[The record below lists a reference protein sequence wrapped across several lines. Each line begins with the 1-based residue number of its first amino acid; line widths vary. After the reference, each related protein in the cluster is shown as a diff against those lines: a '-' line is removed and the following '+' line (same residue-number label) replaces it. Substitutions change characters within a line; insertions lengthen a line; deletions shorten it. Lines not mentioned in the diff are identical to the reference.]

1 MDVFD
6 LAAKITLDTSEFESG
21 LNRLTNLLTG
31 LGIGALMYKATEA
44 VVGFGAAAVQTGME
58 FDKSMSQVAA
68 TMGKTV
74 ADMETDIGH
83 ASTSFGEFNGNLR
96 DFAQFMG
103 ANTAFTATQA
113 ADALN
118 YMALAGYNT
127 QQSMDML
134 PNVLNMAAAGA
145 MDLATASD
153 MVTDTQTAFGITAER
168 TTQMVDEM
176 AKAASTGN
184 TSVSQLGS
192 AFLVVGGLAKEL
204 NGGMV
209 KLDDGTEQAVDGI
222 QELEIA
228 LTAMANAGIKGG
240 AAGTHM
246 RNMLMKLSSP
256 TSAGTVAL
264 EEMGVAIFDTAGN
277 MRSLADIF
285 GDLQG
290 ALSKMTQE
298 QRIQTISEL
307 FNARDLTSAQAI
319 LGAIEQDWD
328 KIGASILQAEGAADK
343 MAKTQLDNLAGDI
356 TYLQSAFEGF
366 QISISDVAAPE
377 LREFVQFGTQ
387 SLSEFT
393 DVMNTMSTLSEAG
406 VDVGIAPLFDKIGEQ
421 IGEGMVLVRDKFL
434 EYAPELAQALVNVVN
449 FAVEFIP
456 DTLSGLID
464 LIPTFINDLALPIL
478 EQAPTLL
485 QTVIELIT
493 QLADGIAEQLPT
505 LLPALSQII
514 VDIIGVITNPENIT
528 SMINAAVGLLQALAQ
543 GIIDS
548 IPVLVNAIPDILI
561 GLVNGLVDGIG
572 IILDAVPDIY
582 KALVQAFLDNSDE
595 IMSGL
600 FELWKTILTKLPELV
615 GDLGSFIFEMFGLV
629 GDFLKQA
636 WEEKAPELL
645 DMIRT
650 FFTEN
655 LPKLATELFS
665 KIPEF
670 INGLMEFVT
679 MILSALP
686 EAIKI
691 IGEILP
697 EIITLLLEVFI
708 MELPYILDGITQI
721 IIAIAENLPALIE
734 PLCLIIPTLVI
745 TLVDVLLQCSPMLF
759 EAVAEILAILIVNIF
774 NFWGAIIS
782 ALPTFFTNL
791 LTSLGKLFVDSINL
805 VGEFFA
811 SLGTFLNEAWGGV
824 LTTIY
829 DTFAKIYDAY
839 MTWLAGVILDVAD
852 FFVNLWDDIT
862 GFYDELMLEFAGWVI
877 GIGDKFTE
885 IVDKITEIIKGLI
898 DDALTWGGDLIDN
911 FVQGIT
917 DNDSLTDAVGDN
929 GVAGTVR
936 KFLHFSKPDEGPL
949 SDFDTYAP
957 DMMRLFA
964 QGIKDNEGLIT
975 DAIDTAF
982 DFGDAMNV
990 GVTQNN
996 MGTSLPGLITPTVTQ
1011 PITIILEVDKQQF
1024 GKIVYNMNQAETQR
1038 VGVTLGK
1045 EAFA

>member
-21 LNRLTNLLTG
+21 LNKITGLIAG

-44 VVGFGAAAVQTGME
+44 VVNFGAAAVKTGMD

-209 KLDDGTEQAVDGI
+209 TLDDGTEQAVDGI

-256 TSAGTVAL
+256 TTEGTVAL
-264 EEMGVAIFDTAGN
+264 QEMGVAVFDTAGN

-285 GDLQG
+285 TDLQG

-298 QRIQTISEL
+298 ERIQTIGEL

-387 SLSEFT
+387 SLSELT

-406 VDVGIAPLFDKIGEQ
+406 VDVGIAPLLDKVGEQ
-421 IGEGMVLVRDKFL
+421 IGEGLELVRDKFM
-434 EYAPELAQALVNVVN
+434 EYAPKLAEALVNVVN
-449 FAVEFIP
+449 FAIEFIP
-456 DTLSGLID
+456 ETLSGLID
-464 LIPTFINDLALPIL
+464 LIPTFVNDLALPIL
-478 EQAPTLL
+478 EQAPVLL
-485 QTVIELIT
+485 QTVIDLIT
-493 QLADGIAEQLPT
+493 QLADGIAQQLPT
-505 LLPALSQII
+505 LLPAISQII
-514 VDIIGVITNPENIT
+514 VDIIGVITNPDNIT
-528 SMINAAVGLLQALAQ
+528 KMVEAAVGLLQALAQ
-543 GIIDS
+543 GIVDS

-572 IILDAVPDIY
+572 IILDAIPDIY
-582 KALVQAFLDNSDE
+582 EAIEQALLDNAD
-595 IMSGL
+595 
-600 FELWKTILTKLPELV
+600 ELWAGVLELITTIITRLPDLI
-615 GDLGSFIFEMFGLV
+615 GDVATFIGEMFTTVVDLI
-629 GDFLKQA
+629 KQA
-636 WEEKAPELL
+636 WGDKGPEILEMVRKFITV
-645 DMIRT
+645 D
-650 FFTEN
+650 
-655 LPKLATELFS
+655 LPPMAKEMGK

-670 INGLMEFVT
+670 IETVANFIKQ
-679 MILSALP
+679 ILNDLKIDP
-686 EAIKI
+686 EAISELITNILTLFIDYLVIALPIVLETLTMI
-691 IGEILP
+691 IL
-697 EIITLLLEVFI
+697 
-708 MELPYILDGITQI
+708 
-721 IIAIAENLPALIE
+721 AIAQVLPDLIE
-734 PLCLIIPTLVI
+734 PLALLIPSILTTLII
-745 TLVDVLLQCSPMLF
+745 VLIDNLPIIL
-759 EAVAEILAILIVNIF
+759 EGIVRIVVAIAMALPGICVAIVMAIP
-774 NFWGAIIS
+774 AII
-782 ALPTFFTNL
+782 
-791 LTSLGKLFVDSINL
+791 DSIMMALANII
-805 VGEFFA
+805 V
-811 SLGTFLNEAWGGV
+811 SLEDLLIKIRDKILEALNKLADLIIEALDFWQP
-824 LTTIY
+824 IY
-829 DTFAKIYDAY
+829 DNA
-839 MTWLAGVILDVAD
+839 MTWLADLIVGFEDWIAGI
-852 FFVNLWDDIT
+852 WEDIT
-862 GFYDELMLEFAGWVI
+862 GFYDELMLEFAGWIIDV
-877 GIGDKFTE
+877 GDKFTE
-885 IVDKITEIIKGLI
+885 MVDKIKEIITGLI
-898 DDALTWGGDLIDN
+898 DEALTWGGDLVDN

-917 DNDSLTDAVGDN
+917 DSDSLEDAVGEE
-929 GVAGTVR
+929 GMAGTVR

-949 SDFDTYAP
+949 ADFDTYAP
-957 DMMRLFA
+957 DMMKLFA
-964 QGIKDNEGLIT
+964 QGIRDNEALVA

-982 DFGDAMNV
+982 DFGDTMSV
-990 GVTQNN
+990 GVTSNN
-996 MGTSLPGLITPTVTQ
+996 MGTSLPGLITPTASQ
-1011 PITIILEVDKQQF
+1011 PIQVTLVLDKQQL
-1024 GKIVYNMNQAETQR
+1024 GKVVFDLNNQERQR

>member
-21 LNRLTNLLTG
+21 LNKITGLIAG

-44 VVGFGAAAVQTGME
+44 VVNFGAAAVKTGMD

-209 KLDDGTEQAVDGI
+209 TLDDGTEQAVDGI

-256 TSAGTVAL
+256 TAAGTVAL
-264 EEMGVAIFDTAGN
+264 QEMGVAVFDTAGN

-285 GDLQG
+285 TDLQG

-298 QRIQTISEL
+298 QRIQTIGEL

-387 SLSEFT
+387 SLSELT

-434 EYAPELAQALVNVVN
+434 EYAPELANALVNVVN

-456 DTLSGLID
+456 ETLSGLID
-464 LIPTFINDLALPIL
+464 LIPTFINDLVLPVL
-478 EQAPTLL
+478 DQAPVLL
-485 QTVIELIT
+485 QAVIDLIT

-514 VDIIGVITNPENIT
+514 VDIIGVITNPDNIT
-528 SMINAAVGLLQALAQ
+528 KMVEAAVGLLQALAQ
-543 GIIDS
+543 GIVDS

-572 IILDAVPDIY
+572 IILDAIPDIY
-582 KALVQAFLDNSDE
+582 EAIEQALLDNAD
-595 IMSGL
+595 
-600 FELWKTILTKLPELV
+600 ELWAGVLELITTIFTRLPDLIGNGAAFI
-615 GDLGSFIFEMFGLV
+615 GDMFTTVVDLI
-629 GDFLKQA
+629 KQA
-636 WEEKAPELL
+636 WGDKGPEILEMVRKFL
-645 DMIRT
+645 
-650 FFTEN
+650 TED
-655 LPKLATELFS
+655 LPPMAKEMG
-665 KIPEF
+665 KKVPEF
-670 INGLMEFVT
+670 IETVANFIKQIFNDLK
-679 MILSALP
+679 IDP
-686 EAIKI
+686 EAINKI
-691 IGEILP
+691 ITDIL
-697 EIITLLLEVFI
+697 TLFI
-708 MELPYILDGITQI
+708 DYLV
-721 IIAIAENLPALIE
+721 IAIPIVLETLTMIILAIAQVLPDLIE
-734 PLCLIIPTLVI
+734 PLALLMPSILTTLII
-745 TLVDVLLQCSPMLF
+745 VLIDNLPIIL
-759 EAVAEILAILIVNIF
+759 EGIVRIVVAIAMALPGICVAIVMAIP
-774 NFWGAIIS
+774 AII
-782 ALPTFFTNL
+782 
-791 LTSLGKLFVDSINL
+791 DSIMMALANIIVRL
-805 VGEFFA
+805 EELLINIGNTI
-811 SLGTFLNEAWGGV
+811 LKYLNGVADLIIEALDFWQP
-824 LTTIY
+824 IY
-829 DTFAKIYDAY
+829 DNA
-839 MTWLAGVILDVAD
+839 MTWLADLIVGFEDWIAGI
-852 FFVNLWDDIT
+852 WEDIT
-862 GFYDELMLEFAGWVI
+862 GFYDDLMLEFAGWIIDV
-877 GIGDKFTE
+877 GDKFTE
-885 IVDKITEIIKGLI
+885 MVDKIKEIITGLI
-898 DDALTWGGDLIDN
+898 DEALTWGGDLVDN

-917 DNDSLTDAVGDN
+917 DSDSLEDAVGEE

-949 SDFDTYAP
+949 ADFDTYAP
-957 DMMRLFA
+957 DMMELFA
-964 QGIKDNEGLIT
+964 KGIT
-975 DAIDTAF
+975 DNTRVVGDAVRGAF
-982 DFGDAMNV
+982 DFGGMITGGMPTGAQM
-990 GVTQNN
+990 
-996 MGTSLPGLITPTVTQ
+996 PGLITPTASQ
-1011 PITIILEVDKQQF
+1011 PIQVTLVLDKQQL
-1024 GKIVYNMNQAETQR
+1024 GKVVFDLNNQERQR

>member
-21 LNRLTNLLTG
+21 LNKITNLLTG

-44 VVGFGAAAVQTGME
+44 VVNFGAAAVQTGMD

-74 ADMETDIGH
+74 ADMETDVGH

-118 YMALAGYNT
+118 YMALAGYDT

-209 KLDDGTEQAVDGI
+209 TLDDGTEQAVDGI

-256 TSAGTVAL
+256 TTEGTVAL
-264 EEMGVAIFDTAGN
+264 QKMGVAVFDTAGN

-285 GDLQG
+285 TDLQG

-298 QRIQTISEL
+298 QRIQTIGEL

-328 KIGASILQAEGAADK
+328 KIGASILQAEGAADQ

-366 QISISDVAAPE
+366 QIAISDVAAPE

-387 SLSEFT
+387 SLSELT

-406 VDVGIAPLFDKIGEQ
+406 VDVGIAPLFDKVGEQ
-421 IGEGMVLVRDKFL
+421 IGEGLVLIRDKFM
-434 EYAPELAQALVNVVN
+434 EYAPELANALVNVVD

-456 DTLSGLID
+456 ETLSGLID

-485 QTVIELIT
+485 QTVIDLIT

-514 VDIIGVITNPENIT
+514 VDIIGVITNPDNIT
-528 SMINAAVGLLQALAQ
+528 KMVEAAVGLLQALAQ
-543 GIIDS
+543 GIVDS

-582 KALVQAFLDNSDE
+582 KAIVQAFLDNSDE

-600 FELWKTILTKLPELV
+600 LELWGTILTKLPELI
-615 GDLGSFIFEMFGLV
+615 GDIGSFVSEMTTAV
-629 GDFLKQA
+629 MDFLKQA
-636 WEEKAPELL
+636 WTKKGPEILGIIRKFLTQDMPKIAEELYKQMPVFLAAVMSFISELL
-645 DMIRT
+645 T
-650 FFTEN
+650 F
-655 LPKLATELFS
+655 
-665 KIPEF
+665 
-670 INGLMEFVT
+670 
-679 MILSALP
+679 LP
-686 EAIKI
+686 EAFTAIAD
-691 IGEILP
+691 ILP
-697 EIITLLLEVFI
+697 DIIQLFVDVMVI
-708 MELPYILDGITQI
+708 ALPYFIEGLTQVILTLTEYMPQI
-721 IIAIAENLPALIE
+721 IE
-734 PLCLIIPTLVI
+734 PLILVI
-745 TLVDVLLQCSPMLF
+745 PELINALVIVIIECLPILIDGFTRLMVALALELPVICQAIIAAIPGIIDSMMMAWADLIVKLEDLLKRAGEKIHEKLDGLADIAIEIYNF
-759 EAVAEILAILIVNIF
+759 WAEIYD
-774 NFWGAIIS
+774 NF
-782 ALPTFFTNL
+782 
-791 LTSLGKLFVDSINL
+791 
-805 VGEFFA
+805 
-811 SLGTFLNEAWGGV
+811 
-824 LTTIY
+824 
-829 DTFAKIYDAY
+829 
-839 MTWLAGVILDVAD
+839 MTWLADLIVDFEEWISGV
-852 FFVNLWDDIT
+852 WDDIT
-862 GFYDELMLEFAGWVI
+862 GFYDDLMLEFAGWVI

-885 IVDKITEIIKGLI
+885 IVDKITEIVTGLI
-898 DDALTWGGDLIDN
+898 DDALTWGGDLVDN

-982 DFGDAMNV
+982 DFGDAVNV
-990 GVTQNN
+990 GIPQTTGTQ
-996 MGTSLPGLITPTVTQ
+996 MPELITPTASQ
-1011 PITIILEVDKQQF
+1011 PIQVTLVLDKQQL
-1024 GKIVYNMNQAETQR
+1024 GKVVFDLNNQERQR